1 MAIRVIVF
9 CLALLTATTAIAQ
22 SQSTLEVGIRQ
33 GNYYWVVETAADG
46 TRRGGWVAVDVPL
59 NAIDRNT
66 LKPLPPVSSGFETE
80 TQAPVAPAPPTVDER
95 LPGIEHTPATTPG
108 TVASAPHS
116 ATPVQSTAFRQVTR
130 LQPIQPTRDEDDR
143 ALESGSVELMVLGSF
158 SGESVAGGSRT
169 TVDFRTFIGVFATSM
184 LEVGATANV
193 LKSEGLDTAG
203 GLMGNVF
210 FNFQNSSSLV
220 PFVGA
225 GVGTTFGYADAIGHP
240 FVLDLSGGVRFLTK
254 GGGGALVIR
263 PSYQRTNFSG
273 DFGGVG
279 VNRYGVAVGASLLF

>member
-1 MAIRVIVF
+1 
-9 CLALLTATTAIAQ
+9 
-22 SQSTLEVGIRQ
+22 
-33 GNYYWVVETAADG
+33 
-46 TRRGGWVAVDVPL
+46 
-59 NAIDRNT
+59 
-66 LKPLPPVSSGFETE
+66 
-80 TQAPVAPAPPTVDER
+80 
-95 LPGIEHTPATTPG
+95 
-108 TVASAPHS
+108 
-116 ATPVQSTAFRQVTR
+116 
-130 LQPIQPTRDEDDR
+130 
-143 ALESGSVELMVLGSF
+143 
-158 SGESVAGGSRT
+158 
-169 TVDFRTFIGVFATSM
+169 M